1 MLPLAIVASYA
12 LMAHL
17 TEEFK
22 KINRM
27 EELDNIEIKRR
38 MIADQKKLK
47 EKKDK

>member
-1 MLPLAIVASYA
+1 MS
-12 LMAHL
+12 HL

-27 EELDNIEIKRR
+27 DELDNIEIKRKL
-38 MIADQKKLK
+38 ISDQKKLK